1 MIEISGLSKTYG
13 GKQALDD
20 VSFRAEQ
27 GKVTALIGPN
37 GAGKSTLLHILLG
50 LEPASSGAATFDGS
64 RYNELGPSPCN
75 IVGSF
80 IDGLTPHPSRT
91 GLSHLRWIALVA
103 GVPFSRCD
111 ECLRLVGL
119 HEARRRT
126 FKTYSLGMKQRLG
139 IAAAILT
146 DAPYLILDE
155 PLNGLDPEGIQWV
168 RDFIKDY
175 VSDHRTVIVSSPLHG
190 RARTG
195 DRSRRGPVEWPEGSR
210 W

>member
-126 FKTYSLGMKQRLG
+126 FKTYSLGMKQKVYL
-139 IAAAILT
+139 IAAFLSGAGN
-146 DAPYLILDE
+146 LILDE
-155 PLNGLDPEGIQWV
+155 PFNGLDKEMVKDIRQIL
-168 RDFIKDY
+168 IKEKEKGTTILLSSHN
-175 VSDHRTVIVSSPLHG
+175 SDDIDLLC
-190 RARTG
+190 
-195 DRSRRGPVEWPEGSR
+195 DRCYHLDAGKLV
-210 W
+210 